1 VSEVRRYILPGGREL
16 RGTVAAGRFVI
27 AIHDLGTSH
36 VASLSIHRGELAV
49 VRRAL
54 ADLAVGQKRRRAGTA

>member
-1 VSEVRRYILPGGREL
+1 MTEVRRYVLPGGREL
-16 RGTVAAGRFVI
+16 RATVAAGRFVI

-36 VASLSIHRGELAV
+36 VATLSVHRGELAA

-54 ADLAVGQKRRRAGTA
+54 ADLAAGQKRPRAGTA